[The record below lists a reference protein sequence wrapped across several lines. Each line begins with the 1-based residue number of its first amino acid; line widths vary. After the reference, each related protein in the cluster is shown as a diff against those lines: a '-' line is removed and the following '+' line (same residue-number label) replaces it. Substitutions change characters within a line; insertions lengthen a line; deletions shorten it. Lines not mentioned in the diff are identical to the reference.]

1 MELEKDKQFK
11 HQRTSQAFNNL
22 SGTEKA
28 SIFMLALE
36 KEHAATLFNLME
48 DDEIKTLTITTI
60 SISCL
65 EIISL
70 IPEYMV
76 TTLSFK
82 SP

>member
-11 HQRTSQAFNNL
+11 HQRTSQAYNNL

-48 DDEIKTLTITTI
+48 DDEIRTLTLAMAKLGTVDA
-60 SISCL
+60 
-65 EIISL
+65 EIVSHL
-70 IPEYMV
+70 
-76 TTLSFK
+76 LH
-82 SP
+82 